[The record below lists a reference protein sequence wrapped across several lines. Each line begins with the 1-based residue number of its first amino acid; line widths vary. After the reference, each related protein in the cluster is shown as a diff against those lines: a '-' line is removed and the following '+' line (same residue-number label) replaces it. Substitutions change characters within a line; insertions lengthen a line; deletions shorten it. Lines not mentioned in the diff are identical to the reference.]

1 MQIVINLF
9 DKPALSGGG
18 RTPSELL
25 RERACGSNGSS
36 TGQSTSED
44 QPYKQGSDEWVL
56 LLTGAAGLW
65 IEGEGERDL
74 RPGDHLL
81 VPARRC
87 HRVTWTAKNQPTV
100 WLAVHFSDERRPG
113 VTDGWWQTSFGLVR
127 KPNASIAVL
136 PWLRTPLSVPQLIR
150 RCGRHPVF
158 GRSGFVQDRLLQVLA
173 PC

>member
-1 MQIVINLF
+1 VQIVINLF

-100 WLAVHFSDERRPG
+100 WLAVHFSDER
-113 VTDGWWQTSFGLVR
+113 VTRGD
-127 KPNASIAVL
+127 
-136 PWLRTPLSVPQLIR
+136 
-150 RCGRHPVF
+150 
-158 GRSGFVQDRLLQVLA
+158 
-173 PC
+173 